1 MERFPEELLWV
12 VGILGAIAHSVG
24 QLTVAVFVTGTPSI
38 LVYAPVLIASGII
51 TGVFTGLGAM
61 YIVRALKHKG
71 SNQNRF

>member
-1 MERFPEELLWV
+1 M
-12 VGILGAIAHSVG
+12 I
-24 QLTVAVFVTGTPSI
+24 GTPSI